1 MDKDVPRINWT
12 EEKYEHLL
20 AIEERKKKDLLFRL
34 DVALVKKKQLKRQVE
49 KLTFIARTS
58 IATEKLKSICEPIDY
73 GYKYDG
79 PTGARPAPVIWHK
92 SYGVDAYGSRYAPD
106 KTQRAEDE
114 EPSPPHVI
122 TAGIVHPRERRS
134 ATRDAMS
141 FWETA
146 GGENTFP
153 RTKLPSRRVDAEE
166 MQKNKED
173 GTALHALMEK
183 ALGLEDLPELVEEPN
198 THNLAASA
206 ILLTPPQ

>member
-114 EPSPPHVI
+114 EPS
-122 TAGIVHPRERRS
+122 
-134 ATRDAMS
+134 
-141 FWETA
+141 
-146 GGENTFP
+146 
-153 RTKLPSRRVDAEE
+153 
-166 MQKNKED
+166 
-173 GTALHALMEK
+173 LHLR
-183 ALGLEDLPELVEEPN
+183 GLESRLTGREEEPGLLQVLLDIGERLHDCVAN
-198 THNLAASA
+198 T
-206 ILLTPPQ
+206 